1 MGETGQVFIVTGV
14 PGVGKTTVA
23 RSLAEAVGGRHVD
36 VSELAVKEGLVAGF
50 DERRAT
56 AILDVE
62 RLRGRLSQLMA
73 EEKGALVLDG
83 HAAPEAAPPAG
94 FTLAFVLRRAPWR
107 LSEELSARGY
117 PEEKVKENVEAEILD
132 VCLVDALES
141 LGPERVC
148 EVDTTDRSPEE
159 TVEEILAVIEGE
171 KPCRH
176 GIVDWLGRDETK
188 ELLGGQGPCMSS

>member
-1 MGETGQVFIVTGV
+1 MGATGQVFIVTGV

-36 VSELAVKEGLVAGF
+36 VSELAVKEGLVTGL

-56 AILDVE
+56 VILDVE
-62 RLRGRLSQLMA
+62 RLRSRLNQLMA

-107 LSEELSARGY
+107 LKEELSARGY
-117 PEEKVKENVEAEILD
+117 PEEKVRENVEAEILD
-132 VCLVDALES
+132 VCLVDALMS

-159 TVEEILAVIEGE
+159 TVEEMLAVIEGE

-176 GIVDWLGRDETK
+176 GIVDWLGHDESK
-188 ELLGGQGPCMSS
+188 ELLGGQGPCMS